1 MKRSRK
7 PENVVMFPGTKERLR
22 EVGMERME
30 QRLFTEAVSL
40 LEQAFSLDETDEHT
54 GQLLLMAYY
63 ENKNYQQANELA
75 SVFLSEGFDEYTDIL
90 NIYLLTLIQ
99 LHHYDKVYDVIKMLK
114 EENVLPKD
122 KEEHFL
128 TLMSM
133 SERIVKEKERNDPNE
148 DVSFLNSPVNEQMMM
163 VAQLAKQNC
172 RPFVTEL
179 KKVLESDEQHPF
191 VQSMIIELFREQ
203 EIQEHCTVRK
213 FNKEKVFVPSQLANP
228 FETKQAEELLSYL
241 MGSDLESNP
250 VLLEQLLEMVKRH
263 LFVTYPIHQ
272 VFEPVSEWAA
282 AYESYIQSL
291 YEGTNVDLQEEKLM
305 FIHELEE
312 KTFPNM

>member
-1 MKRSRK
+1 MKRK
-7 PENVVMFPGTKERLR
+7 PIKENVVMFPGTKKRLV
-22 EVGMERME
+22 EVGMERLE
-30 QRLFTEAVSL
+30 QRLYNEAVSL
-40 LEQAFSLDETDEHT
+40 LEQAFSLDETDERT

-99 LHHYDKVYDVIKMLK
+99 LHQYDKVYDVIKMLK
-114 EENVLPKD
+114 EENVLPKE

-133 SERIVKEKERNDPNE
+133 SERIVREKE
-148 DVSFLNSPVNEQMMM
+148 VSDSDGEISFVNSPVNEQMMM
-163 VAQLAKQNC
+163 IAQLAKQNC
-172 RPFVTEL
+172 RPFVNEL
-179 KKVLESDEQHPF
+179 KKVIESKEQHPF

-213 FNKEKVFVPSQLANP
+213 FNREKVIVPSQLANP
-228 FETKQAEELLSYL
+228 FETKQAEELLSLL
-241 MGSDLESNP
+241 MGSNLESNP

-272 VFEPVSEWAA
+272 MFEPVSEWAA
-282 AYESYIQSL
+282 AYETYINSL
-291 YEGTNVDLQEEKLM
+291 YEGNNVTPQDEKQT